1 VPARDADQMSLDRER
16 LRHARLAGAVQAIE
30 DLTMLDPERAR
41 DLETVWPE
49 LFAKLQAAFRINRGD

>member
-1 VPARDADQMSLDRER
+1 MSLDRER